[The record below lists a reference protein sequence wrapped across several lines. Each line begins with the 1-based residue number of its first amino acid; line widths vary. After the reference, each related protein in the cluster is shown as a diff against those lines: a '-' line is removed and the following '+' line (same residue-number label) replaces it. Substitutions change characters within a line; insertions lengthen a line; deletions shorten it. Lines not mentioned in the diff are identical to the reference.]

1 MCMRYLDD
9 QLNWKLPSQIW
20 KLKEGIQSARSLSR
34 FEALLPH
41 GQPRL
46 TFDEMQLP
54 ILH

>member
-1 MCMRYLDD
+1 MGTTLIMSIYTNYLAVVDS
-9 QLNWKLPSQIW
+9 LPSSPRQ
-20 KLKEGIQSARSLSR
+20 LGGVSQ

-46 TFDEMQLP
+46 TFSEIRLP